1 MKNSRKAFFFDRDG
15 VLNESIVINGRPYSP
30 SNMDEL
36 QIRDGAVD
44 IIKYLKARN
53 YIIIVVTNQP
63 DVKRKKT
70 SKK

>member
-1 MKNSRKAFFFDRDG
+1 
-15 VLNESIVINGRPYSP
+15 
-30 SNMDEL
+30 MDEL
-36 QIRDGAVD
+36 QIREGAVD

-70 SKK
+70 SKKFVENIHKYLRKN